1 MIIKKPGD
9 RKKEIKRMAKKSKK
23 EIKKVAGIV
32 AGVLAVVL
40 VAGLFTTLFVKLD
53 RQTTTTR
60 IGCEAYSIGT
70 LDDTGEPTETNTAIY
85 MRKSITTDGL
95 KCELAEDAKI
105 KYELFFYDKDGE
117 FVSSTGD
124 LTADWAGEIPVGAE
138 SVKVMITPT
147 EDEDGKVS
155 IVEVLGYADQL
166 TVTVNK

>member
-1 MIIKKPGD
+1 
-9 RKKEIKRMAKKSKK
+9 MAW
-23 EIKKVAGIV
+23 KVGV
-32 AGVLAVVL
+32 VLAIIL
-40 VAGLFTTLFVKLD
+40 AFGLIATLFVKLD
-53 RQTTTTR
+53 RQTTTTT
-60 IGCEAYSIGT
+60 IGGEAYSIGT
-70 LDDTGEPTETNTAIY
+70 LDETGEPTETNTAIY

-147 EDEDGKVS
+147 ADEDGKVS
-155 IVEVLGYADQL
+155 IVEVLGYASQL

>member
-1 MIIKKPGD
+1 MTE
-9 RKKEIKRMAKKSKK
+9 RSKRMAW
-23 EIKKVAGIV
+23 KVGV
-32 AGVLAVVL
+32 VLAIIL
-40 VAGLFTTLFVKLD
+40 AFGLIATLFVKLD
-53 RQTTTTR
+53 RQTTTTT
-60 IGCEAYSIGT
+60 IGGEAYSIGT

-85 MRKSITTDGL
+85 MRKAITTDGL

-124 LTADWAGEIPVGAE
+124 LTADWAGEVPEGAE

-147 EDEDGKVS
+147 ADEDGKVS
-155 IVEVLGYADQL
+155 IVEVLGYASQL

>member
-1 MIIKKPGD
+1 MTERG
-9 RKKEIKRMAKKSKK
+9 KRMAW
-23 EIKKVAGIV
+23 KVGV
-32 AGVLAVVL
+32 VLAIIL
-40 VAGLFTTLFVKLD
+40 AFGLIATLFVKLD
-53 RQTTTTR
+53 RQTTTTT
-60 IGCEAYSIGT
+60 IGGEAYSIGT

-85 MRKSITTDGL
+85 MRKAITTDGL

-138 SVKVMITPT
+138 SVKAMITPT

-155 IVEVLGYADQL
+155 IVEVLGYASQL